1 MNRIFGL
8 CLTVLLACAGAA
20 ADPPPFRIGVLDFTS
35 IDIEGKKRFLDDQQQ
50 ILLLPPTCTLNQDD
64 RKSVNSVMQGFV
76 RMIDA
81 WDTSKTNDSGRVVE
95 LAEYE
100 RRVQQQLAIYN
111 KTVNGNEA
119 SVDMAQ
125 FGNGIYMVNIT
136 TANGTTVKRI
146 VVNK

>member
-1 MNRIFGL
+1 MEMHTYYVFYVDANYGMSCPAFVNYSIALGVNENDLMVSIYPNPTSGNVRIE
-8 CLTVLLACAGAA
+8 AHEMS
-20 ADPPPFRIGVLDFTS
+20 RIS
-35 IDIEGKKRFLDDQQQ
+35 I
-50 ILLLPPTCTLNQDD
+50 
-64 RKSVNSVMQGFV
+64 VNALGQ
-76 RMIDA
+76 
-81 WDTSKTNDSGRVVE
+81 VV
-95 LAEYE
+95 
-100 RRVQQQLAIYN
+100 YN